1 MHAVFTL
8 TIYTLIEILPIL
20 KGKTM
25 KLEKM
30 KPSKFTKQEKS
41 WMLYDVA
48 NSAFV
53 LVMVTTIMPIF
64 FKDIASAGVDNAIS
78 TANWGFA
85 NSTASLILALLAP
98 VLGTF
103 ADMQGYKKKFF
114 SFFFFTG
121 LIFTLL
127 LTFISEGDW
136 MWCIVLFV
144 IARVGWSGA
153 NLFYDAFLVDVA
165 EHKRMDRVSTFGY
178 GWGYIGSVIPFII
191 VMALIFL
198 GREPGQDNIP
208 ELHAKI
214 GFVVVAVWWML
225 FTLPM
230 LKNVT
235 QHYYVEKEID
245 PVKAGFRRL
254 WKTFREIRQYK
265 QAFLFLLAY
274 FFYIDGVST
283 IISMATA
290 YGRDVGLG
298 VTMLILAI
306 LMIQVVAFP
315 FALLFGRLAD
325 RYSTRVMLYVGISVY
340 TLITLIT
347 FFLPVLPTHSM
358 KVVTFW
364 VLAFLVATSQ
374 GGIQALSRSYFGK
387 LIPRE
392 KSSEFFGFYNVFGKF
407 AAIMGPALMGL
418 IGALTGHSRWGILSI
433 VVLFII
439 GGILLASVKP
449 VEEAIPEA

>member
-1 MHAVFTL
+1 
-8 TIYTLIEILPIL
+8 
-20 KGKTM
+20 
-25 KLEKM
+25 
-30 KPSKFTKQEKS
+30 
-41 WMLYDVA
+41 MLYDVA

-64 FKDIASAGVDNAIS
+64 FKDIASMGVDNAIS
-78 TANWGFA
+78 TANWGYA
-85 NSTASLILALLAP
+85 NSTASLILALMAP
-98 VLGTF
+98 VLGVF

-127 LTFISEGDW
+127 LTLISEGDW
-136 MWCIVLFV
+136 MWCIALFV
-144 IARVGWSGA
+144 VARVGWSGA
-153 NLFYDAFLVDVA
+153 NIFYDASLVDVA
-165 EHKRMDRVSTFGY
+165 EHKRMDRVSTYGY

-191 VMALIFL
+191 VMALIFM

-208 ELHAKI
+208 EMHAKT
-214 GFVVVAVWWML
+214 GFVIVAAWWFI
-225 FTLPM
+225 FTIPM
-230 LKNVT
+230 LKNVK
-235 QHYYVEKEID
+235 QQYYVEKDIN
-245 PVKAGFRRL
+245 PVQAGFKRL
-254 WKTFREIRQYK
+254 FNTFREIRQYK
-265 QAFLFLLAY
+265 QVFLFLLAY

-315 FALLFGRLAD
+315 FALLFGRLAE
-325 RYSTRVMLYVGISVY
+325 RFSTKVMLYVGISVY
-340 TLITLIT
+340 TLITLIA
-347 FFLPVLPTHSM
+347 FFLPVMPTHSM

-374 GGIQALSRSYFGK
+374 GGIQALSRSYFSK

-407 AAIMGPALMGL
+407 AAIMGPALMGF
-418 IGALTGHSRWGILSI
+418 IGAMTGHSRWGILSI
-433 VVLFII
+433 VILFII
-439 GGILLASVKP
+439 GGILLASVKSP
-449 VEEAIPEA
+449 DKTATGA